1 MAFAPILPE
10 AINARTDKM
19 GFPTPLNMWARGD
32 AHEFIVDTLS
42 SSAALSRTYI
52 DNKKALA
59 GLTKGAAFGRG
70 FWGLLSLELWQ
81 QAFHDRASEFTSLP
95 RSLKERAAR

>member
-1 MAFAPILPE
+1 MSLKLVYNLFNLFS
-10 AINARTDKM
+10 NRN
-19 GFPTPLNMWARGD
+19 GRV

-59 GLTKGAAFGRG
+59 GLAKGAAFGRG